1 MSGVDVFFCVAPEDA
16 GNVRSQDGEGA
27 RRQDHKNRVLGRGG
41 KYISSFTFLTCT
53 SPVSEMHAVC
63 ISRWLSRVAED
74 GNSPADL

>member
-1 MSGVDVFFCVAPEDA
+1 MSGVDVFFVWPPEDA
-16 GNVRSQDGEGA
+16 GNVRSQDGEGTC
-27 RRQDHKNRVLGRGG
+27 RQDHENRVLGRG

>member
-1 MSGVDVFFCVAPEDA
+1 MSDHRTGKEHA
-16 GNVRSQDGEGA
+16 GRTM
-27 RRQDHKNRVLGRGG
+27 RTVLGRGG